1 MKKLYKID
9 SLSVFGIILIYF
21 FSTILNR
28 MISFKNF
35 KYMPLQG
42 KMLEIM
48 MFAIPAIIVIAI
60 AYAVFYVLLR
70 STEVEFKKTVLINVS
85 LGLFVLNIL
94 SMILFLILGHDLNIA
109 IRIIISIIGNG
120 ITAGLNWMYLDISRS
135 DKIKI
140 SIWSAI
146 MCVWLI
152 A

>member
-1 MKKLYKID
+1 
-9 SLSVFGIILIYF
+9 
-21 FSTILNR
+21 
-28 MISFKNF
+28 
-35 KYMPLQG
+35 
-42 KMLEIM
+42 